1 MKVLS
6 VNLQDSEIGAKRD
19 RVRNGFYKELVVM
32 DPKTYQSVAIF
43 RTYITGSAFHCCA
56 WFHSADS
63 YGTGYGKATGSGY
76 CKESAAI
83 DEAIANAGIA
93 LEKRFGGRGESAIRD
108 AALAIGRKLTGKRNL
123 ILHKA
128 HG

>member
-32 DPKTYQSVAIF
+32 DPKTHQSIAIF
-43 RTYITGSAFHCCA
+43 RTYITGYTFHCCA

-63 YGTGYGKATGSGY
+63 YGSGYGKATGSGY

-93 LEKRFGGRGESAIRD
+93 LDERFGGRGESAIRD
-108 AALAIGRKLTGKRNL
+108 AAIAIGRKLTGKRNL

-128 HG
+128 HR

>member
-6 VNLQDSEIGAKRD
+6 INLQDNEIGAKRD
-19 RVRNGFYKELVVM
+19 RVTNGFSNELTVIE
-32 DPKTYQSVAIF
+32 PKTGRSIATF
-43 RTYITGSAFHCCA
+43 RTYITGYTFHCCA
-56 WFHSADS
+56 WFYSADS
-63 YGTGYGKATGSGY
+63 YGTGYGKATGGGY

-83 DEAIANAGIA
+83 DEAIANAGVN
-93 LEKRFGGRGESAIRD
+93 LNERFGGRGESAIRD

>member
-32 DPKTYQSVAIF
+32 DPKTHQSIAIF
-43 RTYITGSAFHCCA
+43 RTYITGYTFHCCA

-63 YGTGYGKATGSGY
+63 YGSGYGKATGSGY

-93 LEKRFGGRGESAIRD
+93 LDERFGGRGESAIRD

-123 ILHKA
+123 ILHTA
-128 HG
+128 HA